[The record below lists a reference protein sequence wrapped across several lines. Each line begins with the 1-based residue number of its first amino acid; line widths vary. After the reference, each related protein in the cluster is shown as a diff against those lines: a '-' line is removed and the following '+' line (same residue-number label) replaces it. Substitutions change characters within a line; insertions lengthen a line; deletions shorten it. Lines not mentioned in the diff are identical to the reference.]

1 MKTESD
7 PVVSERGETGRL
19 WAATMRLAN
28 SDTKQQGSL
37 ITTGPDP
44 ESGVLTDLATK
55 PVRTGTVFGVSAN
68 GHREAC
74 LSNRNSTHVQICY
87 ELYERQLTGVRK
99 FISGYMYLRRSQ
111 PMFVIPQWRKS
122 FFVASPRVPFWVAAH
137 SSLAL
142 HA

>member
-1 MKTESD
+1 
-7 PVVSERGETGRL
+7 
-19 WAATMRLAN
+19 MRLAN
-28 SDTKQQGSL
+28 SDTKPQGSL

-68 GHREAC
+68 GHRETC
-74 LSNRNSTHVQICY
+74 LSNRNSTHVQSCY
-87 ELYERQLTGVRK
+87 ELYERPGAEINDVGKNVEKGSVLKSHKNIHTCSVHT
-99 FISGYMYLRRSQ
+99 
-111 PMFVIPQWRKS
+111 WRKS
-122 FFVASPRVPFWVAAH
+122 FFVASAGGRAARVPFWVAAH